1 MNGRISSELDSRLE
15 TEIADIGCY
24 NACGSTRPSKL
35 NVEQARNAAADDKHR
50 LAGRQPHE
58 TLRADDASQR
68 FDKRSFVECHP
79 ISQAKRSQLDIDL
92 GHANIF
98 GESTGIESRGP
109 QHVADGLMSGEA
121 ITTLAAGHVVRSK
134 NPIANPKIFDP
145 LTYFHDFACDFVTQ
159 HQRGF
164 LDAVPFHKIATANA
178 ARANAH

>member
-1 MNGRISSELDSRLE
+1 M
-15 TEIADIGCY
+15 
-24 NACGSTRPSKL
+24 
-35 NVEQARNAAADDKHR
+35 EQARNAAADDKHR

-98 GESTGIESRGP
+98 GESTGIEARGP

-121 ITTLAAGHVVRSK
+121 ITTLAAWHVVRSK